1 MEDCSRVHTLIR
13 SALMFHYSSLRPAV
27 VLAALLCAS
36 SVTWA
41 AANAPQPT
49 PEQQLLAAVQQMQ
62 NGEADAARKSLQALT
77 TKHPNFRLANLVYGE
92 LLSSLSGEHGATPL
106 NNQNN
111 PLLRDLTDEGRFRLS
126 GTKAIPPP
134 GWVPDVILQL
144 TQQHPYVIVVDLSRA
159 RLYLLRND
167 KKGLTLIRQNYAAM
181 GRKGFGKQATGDL
194 RTPLGVYHITGWL
207 DGKKLPEI
215 YGAGALPLNYP
226 NLWDQFKKHSGA
238 GIWLHGV
245 PPDTYVRAPRSSE
258 GCVTMANDDLLA
270 IKPYVEKGMTPVIIS
285 DQLTWQDKS
294 QSAKARDDFL
304 ARIEDWR
311 STWSKKDTEGYLDFY
326 GPEFTTDGMD
336 RQSFAAHKRRINPG
350 KKFIEATL
358 GDINLFRYPGAGDMM
373 LAEFTLHYRSDNFS
387 TVSQKQ
393 QFWRREKNGEWKI
406 FREENR

>member
-1 MEDCSRVHTLIR
+1 MFSHT
-13 SALMFHYSSLRPAV
+13 FLRPAAALV
-27 VLAALLCAS
+27 ALLCLS
-36 SVTWA
+36 SMAWA
-41 AANAPQPT
+41 AITPPT
-49 PEQQLLAAVQQMQ
+49 PEQQLLDAVQLMQ
-62 NGEADAARKSLQALT
+62 NGEADAARKSLKDLT
-77 TKHPNFRLANLVYGE
+77 KQHPNFRLANLVYGE
-92 LLSSLSGEHGATPL
+92 LLSSMSGDRKASL
-106 NNQNN
+106 INDQSN

-126 GTKAIPPP
+126 GTKALPPP

-144 TQQHPYVIVVDLSRA
+144 TPQHPYAVVVDLSRA

-167 KKGLTLIRQNYAAM
+167 KKGLSLVRQNYAAM

-258 GCVTMANDDLLA
+258 GCVTMANEDILA
-270 IKPYVEKGMTPVIIS
+270 IKPYVEKGQTPVIIS
-285 DQLTWQDKS
+285 DQLKWQDKS
-294 QSAKARDDFL
+294 QSAKERDAFL

-311 STWSKKDTEGYLDFY
+311 RKWSEKDTEGYLNFY

-336 RQSFAAHKRRINPG
+336 REDFAAHKRRINPG
-350 KKFIEATL
+350 KKFIEAKL
-358 GDINLFRYPGAGDMM
+358 GDINLFRYPGTGGDMM

-387 TVSQKQ
+387 AVSQKQ